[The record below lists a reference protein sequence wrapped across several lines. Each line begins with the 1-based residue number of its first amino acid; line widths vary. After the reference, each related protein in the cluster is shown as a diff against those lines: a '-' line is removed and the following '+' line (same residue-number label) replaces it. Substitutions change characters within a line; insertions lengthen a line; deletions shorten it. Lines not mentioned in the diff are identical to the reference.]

1 MDLTCRFVCITGT
14 GFEGQDVTVHSVY
27 AAFLKSIKA
36 LLQEGTGLGVRV
48 KLDESNPVDDRVQN
62 YAVILYA
69 KHLSVETHRVVLH
82 EVVS

>member
-1 MDLTCRFVCITGT
+1 VCITGT

-48 KLDESNPVDDRVQN
+48 KLDESNPVDDLVKN
-62 YAVILYA
+62 YVLIRTPSPVPSFSRASLCSILRY
-69 KHLSVETHRVVLH
+69 S
-82 EVVS
+82 

>member
-1 MDLTCRFVCITGT
+1 
-14 GFEGQDVTVHSVY
+14 
-27 AAFLKSIKA
+27 
-36 LLQEGTGLGVRV
+36 V

-69 KHLSVETHRVVLH
+69 KPQPSLSVQNHRVVLH